1 MYNRGRY
8 KCSTLNTCHCIL
20 SWLQAFDHVEGFLN
34 YNICTQYSLLTV
46 CVRLIVDVKQEKT
59 HQGLMAGVEAAPK
72 LRHAETEEK
81 VVLPSADGKFYLPA
95 PLVV

>member
-1 MYNRGRY
+1 M
-8 KCSTLNTCHCIL
+8 
-20 SWLQAFDHVEGFLN
+20 
-34 YNICTQYSLLTV
+34 

-81 VVLPSADGKFYLPA
+81 VVLPSADGKSYYPA